1 MDYKKIFQ
9 ISIWKTLR
17 FDLHYFGL
25 KGLKLP
31 VLVSRNVRLKT
42 LAGGGYLLNI
52 LLLAAFTLDLK
63 AFLFLIIKLKNQYGI
78 IVAL

>member
-42 LAGGGYLLNI
+42 LAGGYLLNI